1 MTTTIKLS
9 QALSLL
15 LFISLW
21 FGCKKD
27 EKITVLTENYKGFFV
42 INEGGFQKS
51 NGSIGLYKP
60 GTGEYFD
67 AYLKANAL
75 PLGDVV
81 QSMTAINKSF
91 YIVVNNSNKIEVV
104 NKEDFKKSFTISLN
118 SPRYLY
124 PVSPTKAYVSHLF
137 SNEVSIIDLNTN
149 VKSGTININHWSE
162 HFAKLQNKILVGT
175 NFTKVMVLNPVNDQ
189 MIDSI
194 EVGKGLSKL
203 LNVSDLRVAVLAT
216 GDLDWSSGNV
226 LENGKLCF
234 INKDSNKIEKTI
246 PLSTGSYGGSMAFN
260 NNLQTIYLSLGGT
273 KIYQYTEAGG
283 LVEFITLNTGESVY
297 GLAVNPSNG
306 DIYITDA
313 GDFNSNGKVYIYDS
327 NKNRKKVIE
336 AGIVPNGVLFNE

>member
-1 MTTTIKLS
+1 MTKIKLTQS
-9 QALSLL
+9 LSLL

-21 FGCKKD
+21 FGCKKE
-27 EKITVLTENYKGFFV
+27 EKITVLTENYKGIYV

-67 AYLKANAL
+67 AFQKANDL

-81 QSMTAINKSF
+81 QSMAVANQSF

-104 NKEDFKKSFTISLN
+104 NKESFKKSFTILLN

-124 PVSPTKAYVSHLF
+124 PVSSTKAYVSHLF

-149 VKSGTININHWSE
+149 VKSGTININHWSD
-162 HFAKLQNKILVGT
+162 HFAKLDKHILVGT
-175 NFTKVMVLNPVNDQ
+175 NSTKVMVLNPANDQ
-189 MIDSI
+189 LIDSI
-194 EVGKGLSKL
+194 IIGKGLSRL
-203 LNVSDLRVAVLAT
+203 LNVSDNRVAVLAT

-246 PLSTGSYGGSMAFN
+246 PLSTGSYGGSMAIN
-260 NNLQTIYLSLGGT
+260 NSSQTIYLSLGGS
-273 KIYQYTEAGG
+273 KVYQYTETGG
-283 LVEFITLNTGESVY
+283 LVEFISLGTGESVY

-313 GDFNSNGKVYIYDS
+313 GDFNSNGKVFVYDS
-327 NKNRKKVIE
+327 NKNRVKVIE